1 MSYDFSCARI
11 LRYLPQQNGKSRTA
25 IAVSCAHLDFGNVDI
40 VGQPHTVP
48 HGGIAIDARICNGN
62 NYSIN
67 CFETY
72 GTDEL
77 LSDLESILTKENVSF
92 AAKSDYMKMM
102 KKGMHRKSMMY
113 AATVRVVPLEV
124 ECVARLLQLA
134 GNQDHLGALLF
145 LRLMK
150 ENGELLTLWDLKES
164 GFH

>member
-1 MSYDFSCARI
+1 MTTQEVFDNLVES
-11 LRYLPQQNGKSRTA
+11 LTNKE
-25 IAVSCAHLDFGNVDI
+25 NVDI

-48 HGGIAIDARICNGN
+48 HGGIAIDARFCNGN

-77 LSDLESILTKENVSF
+77 LSDLESILTNQNVSL

-113 AATVRVVPLEV
+113 AAIVRVVPLEA
-124 ECVARLLQLA
+124 ECVTRLLQLA

-164 GFH
+164 DFQ

>member
-1 MSYDFSCARI
+1 MTTQEVFDNLVES
-11 LRYLPQQNGKSRTA
+11 LTGK
-25 IAVSCAHLDFGNVDI
+25 VNVDI
-40 VGQPHTVP
+40 VGEPHAVP

-62 NYSIN
+62 SYSIN
-67 CFETY
+67 CYETY

-77 LSDLESILTKENVSF
+77 LSDLDSILTNQNVSF

-113 AATVRVVPLEV
+113 AATVRVVPLEAQ
-124 ECVARLLQLA
+124 CVARLLQLA
-134 GNQDHLGALLF
+134 GKQDHLGALLF

-164 GFH
+164 DFH

>member
-1 MSYDFSCARI
+1 MTTQEVFDNLVES
-11 LRYLPQQNGKSRTA
+11 LTNKE
-25 IAVSCAHLDFGNVDI
+25 NVDI
-40 VGQPHTVP
+40 VGQPHAVP

-62 NYSIN
+62 SYSIN
-67 CFETY
+67 CYETY

-77 LSDLESILTKENVSF
+77 LSDLDSILTNQNVSF

-113 AATVRVVPLEV
+113 AATVRVVPLEA
-124 ECVARLLQLA
+124 ECAARLLQLA
-134 GNQDHLGALLF
+134 GNHDHLGALLF

-164 GFH
+164 DFH

>member
-1 MSYDFSCARI
+1 MTTQEVFDNLEKS
-11 LRYLPQQNGKSRTA
+11 LTGKA
-25 IAVSCAHLDFGNVDI
+25 NVDI

-113 AATVRVVPLEV
+113 AATVRVVPLEA

-164 GFH
+164 DFH

>member
-1 MSYDFSCARI
+1 MTTQEVFDNLVES
-11 LRYLPQQNGKSRTA
+11 LTGK
-25 IAVSCAHLDFGNVDI
+25 VNVDL
-40 VGQPHTVP
+40 VGEPHAVP

-62 NYSIN
+62 SYSIN
-67 CFETY
+67 CYETY

-77 LSDLESILTKENVSF
+77 LSDLDSILTNQNVSF

-113 AATVRVVPLEV
+113 AATVRVVPLEAQ
-124 ECVARLLQLA
+124 CVARLLQLA

-164 GFH
+164 DFH

>member
-1 MSYDFSCARI
+1 MTTQEVFDNLVES
-11 LRYLPQQNGKSRTA
+11 LTGK
-25 IAVSCAHLDFGNVDI
+25 VNVDI
-40 VGQPHTVP
+40 VGEPHAVP

-62 NYSIN
+62 SYSIN
-67 CFETY
+67 CYETY

-77 LSDLESILTKENVSF
+77 LSDLDSILTNQNVSF
-92 AAKSDYMKMM
+92 AANSDYMKMM

-113 AATVRVVPLEV
+113 AATVRVVPLEA

-164 GFH
+164 DFH

>member
-1 MSYDFSCARI
+1 MTTQEVFDNLVES
-11 LRYLPQQNGKSRTA
+11 LTNKE
-25 IAVSCAHLDFGNVDI
+25 NVDI
-40 VGQPHTVP
+40 VGEPHAVP

-62 NYSIN
+62 SYSIN
-67 CFETY
+67 CYETY

-77 LSDLESILTKENVSF
+77 LSDLDSILTNQNVSF

-113 AATVRVVPLEV
+113 AATVRVVPLEAQ
-124 ECVARLLQLA
+124 CVARLLQLA

-164 GFH
+164 DFH

>member
-1 MSYDFSCARI
+1 MTTQEVFDNLVES
-11 LRYLPQQNGKSRTA
+11 LTNKE
-25 IAVSCAHLDFGNVDI
+25 NVDI
-40 VGQPHTVP
+40 VGEPHAVP

-62 NYSIN
+62 SYSIN
-67 CFETY
+67 CYETY

-77 LSDLESILTKENVSF
+77 LSDLDSILTNQNVSF

-113 AATVRVVPLEV
+113 AATVRVVPLEAQ
-124 ECVARLLQLA
+124 CVARLLQLA